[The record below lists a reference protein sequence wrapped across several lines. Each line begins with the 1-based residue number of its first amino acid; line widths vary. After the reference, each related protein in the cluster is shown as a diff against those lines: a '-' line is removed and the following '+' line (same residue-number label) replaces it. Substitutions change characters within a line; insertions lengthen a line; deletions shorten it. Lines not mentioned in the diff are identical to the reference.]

1 MKVDAELSEGAAELG
16 GLTLAGELFFEGP
29 VGIVADED
37 SAAIAV
43 ESQGDAAAAE
53 QAVEQVEIAG
63 GSFGGEELSGEDFA
77 GGVVLQAES
86 GEEGAAAFEPIVR
99 ASSGSGAPSAQPP
112 GANRGGGT
120 ARRPQAGKKS
130 LLWKVRQTHRT
141 STLHFVLAPTH
152 RQPRQRRAVGRP

>member
-63 GSFGGEELSGEDFA
+63 GGFGGEELSGKK
-77 GGVVLQAES
+77 
-86 GEEGAAAFEPIVR
+86 GAAAFEPIVR
-99 ASSGSGAPSAQPP
+99 ASSGSGAPSAQPA